1 MGFYSQYILPYLFDW
16 SLSDSNLAK
25 YLQEILANV
34 KGEILE
40 IGFGTGLNLL
50 LCQLINDG

>member
-25 YLQEILANV
+25 YRQEILANV